1 MNSFRRSGQVSS
13 TMNLTL
19 AEQGNDT
26 IEESTVK
33 PDTGRT
39 KRDSSMLWRKKSVLA
54 SSKR

>member
-1 MNSFRRSGQVSS
+1 MKSFRRSDQVSS

-39 KRDSSMLWRKKSVLA
+39 KRDSSMLWR
-54 SSKR
+54 